1 MRIVRSF
8 VPSKSNVAID
18 ARKILVRAASDQYA
32 RIELK
37 HVRREAFEQLSEW
50 LDHRLA
56 ISLAIR
62 VHPRLVVVPL
72 EFAKE
77 FERFCCQ
84 DA

>member
-1 MRIVRSF
+1 
-8 VPSKSNVAID
+8 
-18 ARKILVRAASDQYA
+18 
-32 RIELK
+32 
-37 HVRREAFEQLSEW
+37 VRREAFEQLSEW